1 MEESDKNVEKFID
14 SVIKNASL
22 ETPSLDFTSKIMAQV
37 EALEQK
43 KVIMYQPLISRKVWI
58 LIAMAL
64 ISILIYAFS
73 SDESVAYIEF
83 RLTISKIIPP
93 INVPET
99 TSYTVLIVAL
109 MALIQI
115 PILKNYF
122 DRRFEA

>member
-22 ETPSLDFTSKIMAQV
+22 ETPSLDFTSKIMARV

-64 ISILIYAFS
+64 MSILIYAFS

-83 RLTISKIIPP
+83 RLTISKIIPT

-99 TSYTVLIVAL
+99 TSYIVLIVVI
-109 MALIQI
+109 MVLIQI